1 MTDRQKN
8 IDQDGKVR
16 AGRSPSNR
24 MIDETEDDVLQRDVD
39 PRKCIKPPASGKK
52 DKGESV

>member
-1 MTDRQKN
+1 MNGEQSEK
-8 IDQDGKVR
+8 R

-52 DKGESV
+52 DKGESA